1 MSEMKGEVRREM
13 ESMNMKMSQLE
24 QQIST
29 ILDILKSQGH
39 LNSRAGGSDGDS
51 THSADSNLTGELP
64 DSNIKESPVHVRCPR
79 EEQQNLEK
87 NPSRY
92 NDLNLN
98 TKPEKEKNDDA
109 LPHWLAPPGSATS
122 HHSHQSIPDWEEA
135 HASDKKDDAA
145 NAARMLNENKPSSPD
160 PRIFQTLNLIK
171 RK

>member
-1 MSEMKGEVRREM
+1 
-13 ESMNMKMSQLE
+13 MNMKMSQLE
-24 QQIST
+24 QQIGT

-39 LNSRAGGSDGDS
+39 LNSQAGGSDGDS

-79 EEQQNLEK
+79 EKQQNLEK

-109 LPHWLAPPGSATS
+109 LPHWLAPPRFRYVTSLAPVHSRLGRGSCIG
-122 HHSHQSIPDWEEA
+122 Q
-135 HASDKKDDAA
+135 KKT
-145 NAARMLNENKPSSPD
+145 MPL
-160 PRIFQTLNLIK
+160 TLRACSMRTNRRHPTQESFKHLIS
-171 RK
+171 